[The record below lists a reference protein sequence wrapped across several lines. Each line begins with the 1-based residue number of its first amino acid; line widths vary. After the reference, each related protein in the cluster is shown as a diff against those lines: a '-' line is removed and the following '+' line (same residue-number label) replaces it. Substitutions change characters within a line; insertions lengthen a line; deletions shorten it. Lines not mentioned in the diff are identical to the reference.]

1 MPEMNEKK
9 KYNSSTAEYVEIISS
24 DIVTISPGQ
33 PGYDRY
39 EGEVDWEEGYGPDGK
54 EQ

>member
-1 MPEMNEKK
+1 MQQTNKKK
-9 KYNSSTAEYVEIISS
+9 KYNSSRAEYLEVVSS

-39 EGEVDWEEGYGPDGK
+39 EGEIDWEEGYGPDGK
-54 EQ
+54 KQ